1 MRRQNFVTAI
11 VQANDPIDALKPVI
25 TAVSIPNSTMKLND
39 VVTATITVT
48 SDVDVYTLPG
58 GSTIAGFA
66 LGGLAKFNNT
76 TYTATFTVSGG
87 SDIAVS

>member
-1 MRRQNFVTAI
+1 
-11 VQANDPIDALKPVI
+11 
-25 TAVSIPNSTMKLND
+25 MKLND

-87 SDIAVS
+87 SDIAAVASLPVSVTVQDSGTNLSNNFTTAIVQSDCSTA